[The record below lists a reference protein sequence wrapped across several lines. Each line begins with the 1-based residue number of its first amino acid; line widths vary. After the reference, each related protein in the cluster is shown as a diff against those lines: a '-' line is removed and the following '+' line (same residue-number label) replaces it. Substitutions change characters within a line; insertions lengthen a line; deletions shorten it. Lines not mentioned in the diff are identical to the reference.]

1 MKGSRIQ
8 APGASERA
16 GTVNTT
22 YLGETQQQALLADS
36 PYLASI
42 LSFLIK

>member
-8 APGASERA
+8 SPGASQ

-22 YLGETQQQALLADS
+22 YLGEPQQQALLPDHI
-36 PYLASI
+36 YLASI
-42 LSFLIK
+42 PSFFN